1 MLVLHL
7 VYWSH
12 TLVCC
17 SEMIALLRVI
27 HFTFLC
33 SCHRHSRVNVCS
45 DFLKRKYLWR
55 SPRCAECPQVVL
67 RTSFWR
73 GLSFCCHNSTAA
85 CSCGP
90 LISSAFL
97 QNQYHS
103 PFCFLFSHQCDGLEI
118 KGLYTWHGKF
128 RKKGSYPELPPPSS
142 CGGFKLKN
150 RPPLSLTSSISAFHV
165 LYLTERYLWGDN
177 SVGYGN
183 MLSRALPLGCNTQ
196 CLYMMIAFKQ
206 HFCFSLKE
214 IDNWYCYRY
223 D

>member
-1 MLVLHL
+1 MKTLS
-7 VYWSH
+7 WSGP
-12 TLVCC
+12 VAVD
-17 SEMIALLRVI
+17 EGWVI

-103 PFCFLFSHQCDGLEI
+103 PFCFLFFHQCDGLEI

-128 RKKGSYPELPPPSS
+128 RRKDPIQSYHLPAPV
-142 CGGFKLKN
+142 GALNLKIGLPYLL
-150 RPPLSLTSSISAFHV
+150 PPLSQPFMCCI
-165 LYLTERYLWGDN
+165 
-177 SVGYGN
+177 
-183 MLSRALPLGCNTQ
+183 
-196 CLYMMIAFKQ
+196 
-206 HFCFSLKE
+206 SLKGICE
-214 IDNWYCYRY
+214 GIIL
-223 D
+223 